1 MDVPDLGIVAGGGWG
16 GGGGETLLQA
26 TAYE

>member
-1 MDVPDLGIVAGGGWG
+1 MDVPDLGIVAGGGWW

-26 TAYE
+26 TACE